1 MPDIVKVLA
10 ALFVIPVPPSSA
22 ARGVV
27 KVKLVALAAPKVG
40 VINVGLVLNTILVDV
55 VPVVPVALVI

>member
-1 MPDIVKVLA
+1 MFK
-10 ALFVIPVPPSSA
+10 ALFATPVPPSSA

-40 VINVGLVLNTILVDV
+40 VINVGLVEYTKFVLA